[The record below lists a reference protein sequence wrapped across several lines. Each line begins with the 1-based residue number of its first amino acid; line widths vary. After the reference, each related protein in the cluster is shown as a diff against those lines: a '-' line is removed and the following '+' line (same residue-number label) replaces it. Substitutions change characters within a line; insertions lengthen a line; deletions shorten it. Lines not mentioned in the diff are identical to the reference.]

1 MQYEGPK
8 SEVIQG
14 FKDQGNDMVKVKR
27 WKDAKEFYSKGVLVL
42 SSKLDGKWDKPDD
55 EDDERVK
62 LKILGE
68 QIYVNRALCNLELS
82 ELLLSSTKP
91 VLRDTENYRATTLD
105 CFAALKIN
113 PNNVKAHYRSA
124 LALLALDKVH
134 EALDICHRGINLD
147 DANAPMQ
154 KLLERIQSRA
164 AVMEQQM
171 RNREAEEQRKFQEK
185 RMLETA
191 LTARKIQVRGSKHP
205 PNLED
210 SEIRLSPNPLSLKS
224 LLEFP
229 IMLLYPLHN
238 QSDFIKAAAEN
249 RSLSDHLSY
258 ILPLPWDEKGEYKAP
273 RVDCYMDTT
282 SGGMIKVGKKL
293 TLLEVLSNGK
303 TEVVDSLVRVHVVP
317 TLLAPEWLAEV
328 KRKKGM

>member
-1 MQYEGPK
+1 
-8 SEVIQG
+8 
-14 FKDQGNDMVKVKR
+14 MVKVKR
-27 WKDAKEFYSKGVLVL
+27 WKDAKEFYSKGVLVWT
-42 SSKLDGKWDKPDD
+42 SKLDGKCDKPDD

-62 LKILGE
+62 LKIVEE

-82 ELLLSSTKP
+82 GLLLSSTPP
-91 VLRDTENYRATTLD
+91 VLTRTENYRSATLD
-105 CFAALKIN
+105 CSAALKVN

-124 LALLALDKVH
+124 LALLALDKVP
-134 EALDICHRGINLD
+134 EALDVCYRGIKLD
-147 DANAPMQ
+147 EANAPMQ

-164 AVMEQQM
+164 AVVEQQM
-171 RNREAEEQRKFQEK
+171 RKRKAEQHRKIQEK

-205 PNLED
+205 PDLED
-210 SEIRLSPNPLSLKS
+210 SEIRLSPDPLSLNS

-229 IMLLYPLHN
+229 MMLLYPLHS

-258 ILPLPWDEKGEYKAP
+258 ILPLPWDEKGEYKAAS
-273 RVDCYMDTT
+273 VDCYMDTM
-282 SGGMIKVGKKL
+282 SGGMVKVGKKL

-317 TLLAPEWLAEV
+317 TSLAPEWLTEV
-328 KRKKGM
+328 KRKKSK